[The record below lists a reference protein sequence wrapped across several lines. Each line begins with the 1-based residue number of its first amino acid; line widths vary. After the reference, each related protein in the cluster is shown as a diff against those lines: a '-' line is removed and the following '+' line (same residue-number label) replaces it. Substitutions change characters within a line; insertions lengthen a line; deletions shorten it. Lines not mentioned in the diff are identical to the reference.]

1 MRLANLL
8 RLPSSLLLASL
19 TLAIAALPV
28 SSDEVELL
36 VLTPDDFDKTVASGV
51 WFVEHFSPYCGHCRN
66 FMPTWKNIVQEIANM
81 SDPGIHLAQVNC
93 AVHGDLC
100 KANGVDGYPQ
110 MNLYRDGKFVE
121 TYREARSHELVT
133 SYLSKHAEPTSL
145 PALPETTEAPV
156 VTAVPEPGP
165 QLKVQEHREAYKSA
179 VPAKDLNPD
188 GKVLVLDDKTFQ
200 SAVDE
205 GHLFVKF
212 YAPWCGHCKKLAPI
226 WAQLAEQLQHKLTI
240 AEVNCEAY
248 DSLCRA
254 EGVPGFPQLV
264 YYGGKDAGKVEYT
277 SGRKLDQLK
286 AFAEKV
292 SGPPIQE
299 LYYEDLSAR
308 IAEYPAMYLLLHP
321 YSDKDISDV
330 VEAAQAL
337 FGSPPVFTSA
347 SPQLFEHFNVQSDSA
362 VVLALKDHDAIPA
375 AVYRLPATRSANDKD
390 ALVNWLLK
398 NRLPTSMELDS
409 DTFQD
414 VMNAPHKP
422 LVVLAAAPAAEL
434 QATAAEVQ
442 RIARQWRNAKSGA
455 GVTFVWM
462 DAGKWGKW
470 LKSMYGVKP
479 DNGPQVVVADHS
491 RLVYYDVDQYGE
503 KIQLTTTSVFS
514 AVQGAQAA
522 TIAYKHSE
530 NIVERLARYLNNK
543 LTSIESFV
551 LLYPWRTLSFV
562 VLGILV
568 VFFIARRILSSDFEA
583 GHGAYRKSDRLD

>member
-36 VLTPDDFDKTVASGV
+36 VLTPDDFDKTVAHGV

-66 FMPTWKNIVQEIANM
+66 FMPTWKQLVQENANM

-100 KANGVDGYPQ
+100 KAHGVDGYPQ
-110 MNLYRDGKFVE
+110 MNLYRDGAFVE
-121 TYREARSHELVT
+121 MYRQPRSYDILT
-133 SYLSKHAEPTSL
+133 SYLSEHAEPTSL
-145 PALPETTEAPV
+145 PALPETTEVPV
-156 VTAVPEPGP
+156 VTAVPDPVP
-165 QLKVQEHREAYKSA
+165 QLKVQEYRDTYKPT
-179 VPAKDLNPD
+179 VPVKDLNPD
-188 GKVLVLDDKTFQ
+188 GKVLALDDKTFQ

-205 GHLFVKF
+205 GHVFVKF

-226 WAQLAEQLQHKLTI
+226 WAQLAEKMQHKLAI
-240 AEVNCEAY
+240 AEVNCEAH

-254 EGVPGFPQLV
+254 EGVPGFPQLI
-264 YYGGKDAGKVEYT
+264 YYGGKGAGKVEYT
-277 SGRKLDQLK
+277 SGRKLEQLK

-299 LYYEDLSAR
+299 LFYQDLSAR
-308 IAEYPAMYLLLHP
+308 IEEYPVLYLLLHP
-321 YSDKDISDV
+321 YSDGAVVNDV

-347 SPQLFEHFNVQSDSA
+347 APQLYEHFNVQPDSA
-362 VVLALKDHDAIPA
+362 VVLALKDHDAVPA
-375 AVYRLPATRSANDKD
+375 TVYRLPATRSASDKA
-390 ALVNWLLK
+390 ALVDWLLK
-398 NRLPTSMELDS
+398 NRLPTSMALDS

-422 LVVLAAAPAAEL
+422 LVL
-434 QATAAEVQ
+434 QATAADVQ
-442 RIARQWRNAKSGA
+442 RIAKQWRNAKGGP

-462 DAGKWGKW
+462 DADKWAKW
-470 LKSMYGVKP
+470 LKGMYGIQADKEV
-479 DNGPQVVVADHS
+479 QVVVADHS
-491 RLVYYDVDQYGE
+491 GLVYYDVDQYGA

-514 AVQGAQAA
+514 AIQGAQAA
-522 TIAYKHSE
+522 TIPYKHSE
-530 NIVERLARYLNNK
+530 NIVERMARYLNGK
-543 LTSIESFV
+543 LTSIESSV
-551 LLYPWRTLSFV
+551 LLYPWRTMSFI

-568 VFFIARRILSSDFEA
+568 VVFLARRLFSSDVDA
-583 GHGAYRKSDRLD
+583 GHGVYRKSDRLD